1 MLHFRRIRAGLGLI
15 GQRLTGDLSSSSW
28 RGRTGSTFDCVI
40 PLHRVRQMPKEDF
53 KKALAKELTSKR
65 IRQKELGF
73 F

>member
-1 MLHFRRIRAGLGLI
+1 VGG
-15 GQRLTGDLSSSSW
+15 GDLCSSSW

-53 KKALAKELTSKR
+53 KKALEKELTSKR